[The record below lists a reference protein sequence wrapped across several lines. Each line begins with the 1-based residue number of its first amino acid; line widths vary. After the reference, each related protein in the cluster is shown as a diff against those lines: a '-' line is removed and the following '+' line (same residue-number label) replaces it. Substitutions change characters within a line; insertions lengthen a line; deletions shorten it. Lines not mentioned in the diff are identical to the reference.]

1 MNRIPAKFRQSPEF
15 RHFFPIPANA
25 GILFSFRF
33 RHRFRPEFTNSG
45 PVPAGFF
52 FWFRSVTILK
62 IRCKLIEGSGFQEI
76 ISVSGISVVGA
87 ANALSSVHDI
97 ARARYV
103 MQVVAASLYK
113 LIQHAHLEAN
123 SELSWELWVERI
135 AEENSN
141 AFYCLLVLKLQKLIL
156 IFVTAQR
163 VGNFKLYVASLQE
176 VMKFIFI
183 LDHIH

>member
-1 MNRIPAKFRQSPEF
+1 MGGLHIEQV
-15 RHFFPIPANA
+15 
-25 GILFSFRF
+25 L
-33 RHRFRPEFTNSG
+33 
-45 PVPAGFF
+45 
-52 FWFRSVTILK
+52 LK
-62 IRCKLIEGSGFQEI
+62 IHSKLIEGSWLQEK

-87 ANALSSVHDI
+87 ANTLSSVHDI
-97 ARARYV
+97 VHARYV

-123 SELSWELWVERI
+123 SEISWESWVERI

-141 AFYCLLVLKLQKLIL
+141 AFYWLLVLKLQKLIL
-156 IFVTAQR
+156 VFVTAQR
-163 VGNFKLYVASLQE
+163 VGNFNLQE